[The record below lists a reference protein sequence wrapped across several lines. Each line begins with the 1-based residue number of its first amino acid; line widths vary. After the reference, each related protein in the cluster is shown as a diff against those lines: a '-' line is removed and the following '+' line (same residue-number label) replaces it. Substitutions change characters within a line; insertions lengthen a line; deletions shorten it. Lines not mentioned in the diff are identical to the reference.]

1 MMSREAERHNKM
13 QTREA
18 NCLVQKVLLFR
29 LATTTVPVG
38 NNSVVVNRWLFT
50 ETLVGTLF
58 YTVEATDR
66 LFFARQTD
74 LIVASNRRYC
84 CCWLYYYDN
93 DSSVVLMICS
103 SNM

>member
-1 MMSREAERHNKM
+1 MSREAERHNKM

-58 YTVEATDR
+58 YTVEATTDFFLRDR
-66 LFFARQTD
+66 RF
-74 LIVASNRRYC
+74 NRC
-84 CCWLYYYDN
+84 FEQALLLLL
-93 DSSVVLMICS
+93 VVLL
-103 SNM
+103 

>member
-29 LATTTVPVG
+29 LATTVPVG

-66 LFFARQTD
+66 LFARQTD

-93 DSSVVLMICS
+93 DDL
-103 SNM
+103 

>member
-1 MMSREAERHNKM
+1 MMNREAERHNKM

-66 LFFARQTD
+66 LFFLRD
-74 LIVASNRRYC
+74 SRR
-84 CCWLYYYDN
+84 
-93 DSSVVLMICS
+93 I
-103 SNM
+103 